1 MQATRDVTRNAQ
13 PSPYLDPK
21 ASRLPEYVYRAAI
34 LLAVI
39 LLLWTVA

>member
-1 MQATRDVTRNAQ
+1 MQAREATAN
-13 PSPYLDPK
+13 SPDLK
-21 ASRLPEYVYRAAI
+21 ANRVPEYVYRVGI